1 MGEIAAPS
9 QRGTEL
15 NDETAGAPDG
25 RTDEIVAA
33 AFACRCEKVSCG
45 TLDESFSR
53 GAAILQLHVE
63 TFSFRNVCFCLFL
76 SVSLLLLIFL
86 VRNLGQTFDF
96 PLSWSSIKG
105 TIGEPATGGHSGR
118 VRSGRGAAVL
128 NLSILMALEA
138 ASREREM
145 ISHEEDK
152 RIEIIEF
159 I

>member
-1 MGEIAAPS
+1 M
-9 QRGTEL
+9 
-15 NDETAGAPDG
+15 
-25 RTDEIVAA
+25 AA

-45 TLDESFSR
+45 TLDVSFPTDVTLPR

-63 TFSFRNVCFCLFL
+63 TFSLRNVCFCLFL

-145 ISHEEDK
+145 I
-152 RIEIIEF
+152 
-159 I
+159 